1 MEKEEGMQ
9 PNRKRGLIPVE
20 RIEQAILL
28 IRRQKV
34 ILDVDLAD
42 LYDVPTKALN
52 QAVTRNE
59 RRFPPDFMFRLTKE
73 EKDELVTNCDRFERL
88 KHSSAFP
95 RAFTEQGVAMLA
107 SVLNSDTAIEVNIE
121 IMRAFVRLRQMLSAH
136 KDLERKL
143 HALEGKYDKQFK
155 VVFDAIRDLMAETLQ
170 FAKENLPARVYSKD
184 LIELLFH
191 QPYTKVQFLVRAGIA
206 ERKTAADYLKAL
218 ERIGTLQIYRM
229 GKENLY
235 LNKKLFDTLSK

>member
-1 MEKEEGMQ
+1 MQ
-9 PNRKRGLIPVE
+9 PNRKRSLLPVE

-73 EKDELVTNCDRFERL
+73 EKDELVTNCDRLERL
-88 KHSSAFP
+88 KHSSALP

-107 SVLNSDTAIEVNIE
+107 SVLNSDTAIEANIE

-143 HALEGKYDKQFK
+143 IALEKKYDEQFK
-155 VVFDAIRDLMAETLQ
+155 VVFDAIRALMASPEKPRNKIG
-170 FAKENLPARVYSKD
+170 FEIKEPKVRYGKKG
-184 LIELLFH
+184 
-191 QPYTKVQFLVRAGIA
+191 TKS
-206 ERKTAADYLKAL
+206 ERKT
-218 ERIGTLQIYRM
+218 
-229 GKENLY
+229 
-235 LNKKLFDTLSK
+235 S

>member
-1 MEKEEGMQ
+1 MR
-9 PNRKRGLIPVE
+9 PNRKQSLIPVE
-20 RIEQAILL
+20 RIDQAILL

-88 KHSSAFP
+88 KHSSALP

-143 HALEGKYDKQFK
+143 HALERKYDKQFK
-155 VVFDAIRDLMAETLQ
+155 VVFDAIHALMAPTQKPKRKIGFEV
-170 FAKENLPARVYSKD
+170 KEPK
-184 LIELLFH
+184 
-191 QPYTKVQFLVRAGIA
+191 AGYGKKGKK
-206 ERKTAADYLKAL
+206 EQGKQ
-218 ERIGTLQIYRM
+218 GTLNPP
-229 GKENLY
+229 K
-235 LNKKLFDTLSK
+235 